1 MWRKGI
7 VTKAKVIKEI
17 IKDPTLSQRDIAKK
31 TWIPKST
38 VAFHSKDIGQ
48 NGAESKIIDTII
60 ANDMDIVTLWQSLL
74 VKRMQKTPE
83 KLSTKDIISATD
95 TWARRITIFKWDVTK
110 DDWWL
115 KDWVTIVRWQ

>member
-17 IKDPTLSQRDIAKK
+17 MKDPKRSQRDIAKE

-38 VAFHSKDIGQ
+38 VAYYDKDIRQ
-48 NGAESKIIDTII
+48 NGAESVIIDTII
-60 ANDMDIVTLWQSLL
+60 ANDLDIVTLWQSLL
-74 VKRMQKTPE
+74 VQRMQETPE

-95 TWARRITIFKWDVTK
+95 TWARRVTIFKWDITK
-110 DDWWL
+110 PDWWL
-115 KDWVTIVRWQ
+115 KDWVTIVRGQ